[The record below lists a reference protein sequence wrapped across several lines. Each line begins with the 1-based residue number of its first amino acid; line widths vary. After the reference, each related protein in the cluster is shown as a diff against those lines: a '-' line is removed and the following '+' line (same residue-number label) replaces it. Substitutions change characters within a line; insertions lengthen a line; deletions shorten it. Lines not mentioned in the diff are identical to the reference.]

1 MNMCEGFS
9 AYASFTIIYGN
20 DIGNLSKLPPKTS
33 LLNKSFT
40 VVGKED

>member
-9 AYASFTIIYGN
+9 AYANFTIIYEN

-33 LLNKSFT
+33 LLNKSL
-40 VVGKED
+40 